1 MNTYD
6 CLSGDALGW
15 LSLKPWRQPVV
26 ARWSP
31 LPLRLIVGFGFLAHG
46 FSKLSKGPDAFAAIL
61 YALGVPAPGLM
72 TWLTI
77 SVEVIGG
84 LAVLVGAFVVMSSIP
99 MTALLLVAVFTVHLP
114 FGFLAIK
121 LIAVTAAGPQFG
133 PPGYEVDLLYIA
145 CLVALVLGGPGP
157 LALDNVLG
165 KRKDP

>member
-1 MNTYD
+1 M
-6 CLSGDALGW
+6 GW
-15 LSLKPWRQPVV
+15 LSLKPSSCPAI

-31 LPLRLIVGFGFLAHG
+31 LPLRLIVGFGFLSHG
-46 FSKLSKGPDAFAAIL
+46 FAKLSKGPDAFAAIL
-61 YALGVPAPGLM
+61 YALGVPAPGLV

-84 LAVLVGAFVVMSSIP
+84 LAVLLGAFVVMLSIP
-99 MTALLLVAVFTVHLP
+99 MTAVLLVAMFTVHWP

-121 LIAVTAAGPQFG
+121 LLAVTAAGPQFG
-133 PPGYEVDLLYIA
+133 PPGYEVDVLYIA

-165 KRKDP
+165 RRKDS